1 MRILIQ
7 NYAVARLFVDS
18 ENYSLYILLCNY
30 TPALVICL
38 VFLKENLRF
47 FIQIIAVY
55 IKFIP
60 FLLYGILCFI
70 AILAIYGNTLAFLY
84 IKNCDFLYKC
94 FIFSRILPQNP
105 LHLSVFLP
113 HRICGGFLQRY
124 LQSYPVYT
132 GDSFH
137 QSHGA

>member
-7 NYAVARLFVDS
+7 NCAVARLIGDS
-18 ENYSLYILLCNY
+18 ETYSLYILLCNY

-47 FIQIIAVY
+47 FIQIIADY

-84 IKNCDFLYKC
+84 IKNCDFLYKR
-94 FIFSRILPQNP
+94 FSNNHCIYDKKHGGYPSWITAA
-105 LHLSVFLP
+105 LSLF
-113 HRICGGFLQRY
+113 Y
-124 LQSYPVYT
+124 LKNKPFNFVRL
-132 GDSFH
+132 
-137 QSHGA
+137 